1 MRRKIVRVGASLC
14 VLLPKEVVR
23 AMGWDF
29 EDEINLILDEENEVV
44 ILRNLQNQP
53 IEKKTMMEHFD
64 KFLENYGKELDTLV
78 ADPNPQIQY
87 FEKEA

>member
-23 AMGWDF
+23 TMGWDF

-44 ILRNLQNQP
+44 ILRNPKNESV
-53 IEKKTMMEHFD
+53 EKKTMMDHFD
-64 KFLENYGKELDTLV
+64 KFLENYGKELDNLV
-78 ADPNPQIQY
+78 ADREPQIQ
-87 FEKEA
+87 

>member
-44 ILRNLQNQP
+44 ILRNLKNQP

-64 KFLENYGKELDTLV
+64 QFLENYGKELGTLV
-78 ADPNPQIQY
+78 ADHDPQIQ
-87 FEKEA
+87 